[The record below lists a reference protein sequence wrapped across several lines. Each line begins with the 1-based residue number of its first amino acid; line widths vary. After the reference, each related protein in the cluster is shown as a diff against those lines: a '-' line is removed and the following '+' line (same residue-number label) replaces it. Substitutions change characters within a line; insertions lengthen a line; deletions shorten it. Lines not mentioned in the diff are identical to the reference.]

1 ETTPP
6 APTLVAQ
13 ESLQKHIS
21 EVIKKLS
28 ATQLAGLIADKPLS
42 SSLTMPSAI
51 VDTIDTLT
59 ISPDISAIELKTK
72 NEALL
77 MGALWEA
84 EECCQSYKQRVITLQ
99 AQAVLNEAY
108 CNKLRFQLAF
118 QEEKKSNPGAPGKLD
133 VDGLPR
139 LLSGDEFYER
149 VVEFTRWQKEAVAK
163 KETRKVARERLKAA
177 NEEWKKSEA
186 ERKAENSRRREH
198 FHAEKEAW
206 K

>member
-1 ETTPP
+1 
-6 APTLVAQ
+6 
-13 ESLQKHIS
+13 
-21 EVIKKLS
+21 
-28 ATQLAGLIADKPLS
+28 
-42 SSLTMPSAI
+42 AI

-77 MGALWEA
+77 MGALREA